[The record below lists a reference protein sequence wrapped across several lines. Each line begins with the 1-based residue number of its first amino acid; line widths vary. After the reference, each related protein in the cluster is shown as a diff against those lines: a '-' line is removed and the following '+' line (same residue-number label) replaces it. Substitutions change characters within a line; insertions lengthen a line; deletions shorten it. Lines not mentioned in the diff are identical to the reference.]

1 MDPAVAIHISLGSV
15 LHAVLDGSE
24 LPCQV
29 AHGGGAFDGRAT
41 RRTFDDFFTHI
52 LCDGDLVEIFLDDA
66 CGEEGVLKRLDGAY
80 G

>member
-1 MDPAVAIHISLGSV
+1 
-15 LHAVLDGSE
+15 
-24 LPCQV
+24 
-29 AHGGGAFDGRAT
+29 
-41 RRTFDDFFTHI
+41 